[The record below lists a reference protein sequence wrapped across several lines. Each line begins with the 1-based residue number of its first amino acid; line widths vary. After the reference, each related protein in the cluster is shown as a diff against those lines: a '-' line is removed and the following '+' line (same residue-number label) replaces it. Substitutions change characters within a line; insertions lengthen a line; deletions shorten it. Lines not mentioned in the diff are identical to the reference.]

1 MAKDNILKTE
11 PSQAAVDQSRSRI
24 ATWFTKTAPAIQWA
38 ALNDSPLGT
47 IYLASSQSGLCSVDF
62 GVTEDTFIEHIDP
75 LAHTIYDPDAL
86 QTVLKELTEYFSGKR
101 QQFDVP
107 VDLTRMTPFQ
117 QSVLHR
123 TATIPTGRVW
133 TYGQMAQAIGK
144 PRASRAVGQALGSN
158 PVPIIIPCHRVVGSD
173 GSMVG
178 YSGGGGI
185 ASKQWLLRLEGA
197 L

>member
-1 MAKDNILKTE
+1 MANDKTRHTE
-11 PSQAAVDQSRSRI
+11 PSQAAIEQSRSRI
-24 ATWFTKTAPAIQWA
+24 ATWFTKAAPAIQWA

-47 IYLASSQSGLCSVDF
+47 IYLASSKAGLCSVDF

-86 QTVLKELTEYFSGKR
+86 EAVLKQLTEYFSGKR
-101 QQFDVP
+101 DHFEVR
-107 VDLTRMTPFQ
+107 VDLSRVTPFQ
-117 QSVLHR
+117 ESVLR
-123 TATIPTGRVW
+123 ATATIPTGRVW

-158 PVPIIIPCHRVVGSD
+158 PVPIIVPCHRVVGSD
-173 GSMVG
+173 GRMVG

-185 ASKQWLLRLEGA
+185 ASKKWLLRLEGA